1 MAVQIFIGCIDEEV
15 RHTSIVRNGKTCS
28 MVGFNYL
35 DYLNGW
41 EIWTNYAC
49 NFAKFE
55 NIGFQAMI
63 DKIRAEDMTHRHVV
77 LSVTELGDIL
87 DSVGSKTQEVLFCN
101 AFLRQ
106 IGKIGDSTGEIIFR
120 GDLQRY
126 NDLHKRFRIHTT
138 EVLVPVK
145 FHQDDDTQCNAN
157 KCKRPHKI
165 KVYLYSPYPAFE
177 EKPLKV
183 FDAMKIGKM
192 YNTYQVSYD
201 HLKIPSRKELDKLG
215 IDEKGDNKNGN

>member
-1 MAVQIFIGCIDEEV
+1 MAVQIFIGCIDEEI
-15 RHTSIVRNGKTCS
+15 RHTSIVRNGKTCA
-28 MVGFNYL
+28 MTGFSYL
-35 DYLNGW
+35 DYKKGW

-49 NFAKFE
+49 SFAKFQ

-63 DKIRAEDMTHRHVV
+63 DKIRNEDMTHRHVV
-77 LSVTELGDIL
+77 MNITELGDIL
-87 DSVGSKTQEVLFCN
+87 DSVGSKTAEVLFCN

-138 EVLVPVK
+138 EVLVPTK
-145 FHQDDDTQCNAN
+145 FHIDDNTQCNGN
-157 KCKRPHKI
+157 KCPRPHKI
-165 KVYLYSPYPAFE
+165 KVYLYSQYPIYE
-177 EKPLKV
+177 DKPLKI
-183 FDAMKIGKM
+183 FNATKIGKM

-201 HLKIPSRKELDKLG
+201 HLKIPSRKELEKLG
-215 IDEKGDNKNGN
+215 IDEKGDALK